1 MVGRMLTRKL
11 GRDIRQT
18 AGQFA
23 AVTAVVACAMVVF
36 VSLRLA
42 YGSLV
47 WTRDSYYERHHFADF
62 FVHLEK
68 APESALREVE
78 SIPGVWRV
86 RGRIVKDVPLKVRGN
101 DGAVVG
107 RIISMPDRRDDLIND
122 IYISSGSYFPGAA
135 ATEVIVSDRFCEAN
149 GLRVGDSIEA
159 TINERREALR
169 IVGTAFSPEYVY
181 ALAGPQQFAPNDR
194 DFAVIFARKTFVED
208 AFNMTNAVNDIT
220 GLLRPG
226 ADVEAVL
233 DQVKKRL
240 DQYGVYRKYGRD
252 QQLSNQ
258 YLSYELMQ
266 LRNSALVTP
275 MIFLVVAA
283 AVIHVLLRRM
293 TELQRMQIGLLCAL
307 GISKA
312 RITAHYVHYAVAVAV
327 AGSALGA
334 LLGCWLAARWVDMYN
349 LFFRFPSLQTRFSA
363 PALLHGFLLCT
374 GMCALGAAQSAWA
387 ILHVQPA
394 VAMRPPLA
402 SARLVR
408 RSAFAFLYARLP
420 LVWRLSV
427 RNSVRAWRRSVFT
440 IIGVALATIIML
452 IGSAVTDWL
461 DFIIHYQ
468 FDLVDRSDMNVGFTV
483 ERPAASVTELQKV
496 DGVRRAEGIFQ
507 FGAEL
512 RHGWRKKTVLVMGL
526 PADGDLYRV
535 YDAHGRRVT
544 MPEDGLVV
552 PTRLARLLDLR
563 PGDSLAMEPYL
574 KDRRERPAVVRAVAD
589 QYIGLT
595 VYAGQ
600 DLLGKML
607 DEARVVNGALLQC
620 DSVDLQPVVRRLN
633 DIPGVST
640 VSTTRAVFGE
650 FQETVTE
657 LMRVT
662 TFVLALFA
670 AIIAFAVIYNS
681 SSVSIAE
688 QERDLATM
696 CSLGFERESVA
707 QVATNDIMPLGLV
720 GVAVGLP
727 LGVQLCHLM
736 AQLYETDLYRL
747 PVVIRPTTYAL
758 VVAAVLAFQWTAR
771 WVCRRRVY
779 RIDILRTLKSRE

>member
-1 MVGRMLTRKL
+1 MVGGMLTRKL
-11 GRDIRQT
+11 ARDIRQT

-23 AVTAVVACAMVVF
+23 AVAAVVACGMAVF

-42 YGSLV
+42 YGSLLQA
-47 WTRDSYYERHHFADF
+47 RDSYYERYHFADF

-68 APESALREVE
+68 APESALHDVE
-78 SIPGVWRV
+78 SIAGVWRA
-86 RGRIVKDVPLKVRGN
+86 RGRIVKDVPLKVPGN
-101 DGAVVG
+101 EGAVVG
-107 RIISMPDRRDDLIND
+107 RIISMPDRREDLIND
-122 IYISSGSYFPGAA
+122 IHISSGSYFPGVVAA
-135 ATEVIVSDRFCEAN
+135 EAIVNERFCEAN

-159 TINERREALR
+159 TVNERRETLR

-194 DFAVIFARKTFVED
+194 DFAVIFARKAFVEG
-208 AFNMTNAVNDIT
+208 AFNMTNAVNDIV

-226 ADVEAVL
+226 ANAEAVL

-266 LRNSALVTP
+266 LRNSAVVTP

-293 TELQRMQIGLLCAL
+293 TELQRTQIGLLCAL
-307 GISKA
+307 GLSKV
-312 RITAHYVHYAVAVAV
+312 RITAHYVHYAVAVAL
-327 AGSALGA
+327 AGAVPGA
-334 LLGCWLAARWVDMYN
+334 VVGCWLAARWVDMYN
-349 LFFRFPSLQTRFSA
+349 LFFRFPSLQTHFSA
-363 PALLHGFLLCT
+363 PVLMHGFLLCT
-374 GMCALGAAQSAWA
+374 GMCALGAVQSAWA

-394 VAMRPPLA
+394 VAIRPQATP
-402 SARLVR
+402 ARLVR
-408 RSAFAFLYARLP
+408 RGAFGFVYARLP
-420 LVWRLSV
+420 LAWRLSM
-427 RNSVRAWRRSVFT
+427 RNAARAWRRSVFT
-440 IIGVALATIIML
+440 VAGVALATIIML
-452 IGSAVTDWL
+452 IGSAMTDWL
-461 DFIIHYQ
+461 DFIVHYQ
-468 FDLVDRSDMNVGFTV
+468 FDLVDRSDMHVGFTI

-496 DGVRRAEGIFQ
+496 AGVQRAEGTFQ
-507 FGAEL
+507 FGAEM
-512 RHGWRKKTVLVMGL
+512 RNGWRKKTVLVMGL
-526 PADGDLYRV
+526 PAQADLYRV
-535 YDAHGRRVT
+535 YDTRGRRVM

-552 PTRLARLLDLR
+552 PARLARLLDLH
-563 PGDSLAMEPYL
+563 PGDSLMMDPYL
-574 KDRRERPAVVRAVAD
+574 KERRERPAVVRAVAD

-595 VYAGQ
+595 VYAAG
-600 DLLGKML
+600 DLLGGML
-607 DEARVVNGALLQC
+607 NEAGVVNGALLQC
-620 DSVDLQPVVRRLN
+620 DSAELGPVVRRLN
-633 DIPGVST
+633 EIPGIQMVSP
-640 VSTTRAVFGE
+640 TRAILGE
-650 FQETVTE
+650 FEQTVTE

-662 TFVLALFA
+662 TVVLALFA

-696 CSLGFERESVA
+696 CSLGFEREEVA
-707 QVATNDIMPLGLV
+707 RVATNDIMPLGLV

-736 AQLYETDLYRL
+736 ARLYETDLYRL
-747 PVVIRPTTYAL
+747 PVVIRPGTYAL
-758 VVAAVLAFQWTAR
+758 VVAAVLAFQWIAR
-771 WVCRRRVY
+771 GVCRRRVY